1 MRRFVDLLF
10 RPIARQ
16 FPFIIAFML
25 LMGTIPM
32 LHWIHGE
39 MLTPEEGV
47 LVSRL
52 IGNVAIWFL
61 MAYLLATIIDLAN
74 KKWVK
79 IFIYGITL
87 IFCLVQQFLIAN
99 FDTKISCTILNLVA
113 ETDQRESSEFLNAFL
128 FSTSSIKVYI
138 EFLIYIALIGIAE
151 KVYSLL
157 YKRSYISSFIKF
169 PMLFVA
175 IGLLIYGG
183 YSSKI
188 YAETLMGQY
197 TGRMDKPN
205 DPFSC
210 TWFSLCEMNVER
222 NRTKTVVEITASM
235 EQPTISPNIDDS
247 LNIVLVI
254 GESYIKHHA
263 SLYGYYLNTTP
274 LLNREQEKGNL
285 IVFND
290 VVSPANNTTI
300 VLKNLLCCNDVGS
313 GDAWFESPFFPAI
326 FKQVGYNVL
335 LWDNQLTLDV
345 NTSGFFGV
353 KNFLYDDRLIE
364 LGFSGRNMEGYS
376 LDGELVES
384 YKSDSSKLLGAHNL
398 ILFHLQGQHIDAST
412 RFPHTE
418 EFTKFTL
425 DSIQRNDKYLTQE
438 KKQRI
443 ADYDN
448 ATYYNDW
455 VVNQIINMYR
465 DTNTILVYLSDHGD
479 EVYDYRDQFGR
490 EFGTFTK
497 EKLKYQFE
505 VPFMIWC
512 SDMYKELHPEIVE
525 SLLMS
530 VDKPFM
536 IDKVCHLLFH
546 IGGIQTSYYKAGA
559 DLLNDDYKSGKR
571 IVNMVHDY
579 DQIMAN

>member
-1 MRRFVDLLF
+1 MKRFVDLLF
-10 RPIARQ
+10 RPISRQ

-32 LHWIHGE
+32 LQWIHGE
-39 MLTPEEGV
+39 MINSEEGV
-47 LVSRL
+47 TVTRL

-61 MAYLLATIIDLAN
+61 MAFLLAAIIDLAN

-79 IFIYGITL
+79 ILIYGITL
-87 IFCLVQQFLIAN
+87 IFCLVQQFLVTN
-99 FDTKISCTILNLVA
+99 FDTKISSTILNLVA
-113 ETDQRESSEFLNAFL
+113 ETNQRESSEFLNAFL
-128 FSTSSIKVYI
+128 FSSSSIRVYI
-138 EFLIYIALIGIAE
+138 RFLIYIILILLAE
-151 KVYSLL
+151 KIYSLVCRKFSL
-157 YKRSYISSFIKF
+157 GSFVKV
-169 PMLFVA
+169 PVLVVA

-210 TWFSLCEMNVER
+210 TWFSFCELNVER
-222 NRTKTVVEITASM
+222 GRTNTVVDITAAM
-235 EQPTISPNIDDS
+235 EQPSISSNIDDS
-247 LNIVLVI
+247 LNVVLVI

-263 SLYGYYLNTTP
+263 QLYGYYLNTTP
-274 LLNREQEKGNL
+274 NLVREQKDGRL

-290 VVSPANNTTI
+290 VVTPANNTTV
-300 VLKNLLCCNDVGS
+300 VLKNMLCCNDIGS
-313 GDAWFESPFFPAI
+313 GEAWYNTPFFPAI
-326 FKQVGYNVL
+326 FKKAGYNVL

-353 KNFLYDDRLIE
+353 KNFLYDDRLLE
-364 LGFSGRNMEGYS
+364 LGFADRNKEGFD

-384 YKSDSSKLLGAHNL
+384 YKSLSFKPLGAHNL

-412 RFPHTE
+412 RFPHTAV
-418 EFTKFTL
+418 FTKFTV
-425 DSIQRNDKYLTQE
+425 DSISRNDKYLTRE

-455 VVNQIINMYR
+455 VVKQIIDLFR
-465 DTNTILVYLSDHGD
+465 DSNTILIYLSDHGD

-505 VPFMIWC
+505 VPFMVWC
-512 SDMYKELHPEIVE
+512 SDMYKERHPEIVE
-525 SLLMS
+525 SLSKS
-530 VDKPFM
+530 VNKPFM

-546 IGGIQTSYYKAGA
+546 IGGIQTSYYKADV

-571 IVNMVHDY
+571 IVNTVHDY
-579 DQIMAN
+579 DQIMAE

>member
-1 MRRFVDLLF
+1 MERIVDLLF

-32 LHWIHGE
+32 LQWIRGE
-39 MLTPEEGV
+39 MITPEEGATV
-47 LVSRL
+47 TRL

-61 MAYLLATIIDLAN
+61 MAYLLAALMDLAN

-79 IFIYGITL
+79 ILVYGITL
-87 IFCLVQQFLIAN
+87 IFCLIQQFLVAN
-99 FDTKISCTILNLVA
+99 FDTKISSTILNLVA

-138 EFLIYIALIGIAE
+138 EFLIYIALIVIAE

-157 YKRSYISSFIKF
+157 YKRSYISSFIKL

-210 TWFSLCEMNVER
+210 TWFSICEMNVER
-222 NRTKTVVEITASM
+222 NRTKTVVDITASM
-235 EQPTISPNIDDS
+235 EQPSISPNIDDS

-263 SLYGYYLNTTP
+263 QLYGYYLNTTP
-274 LLNREQEKGNL
+274 LLNREQEDGNL

-313 GDAWFESPFFPAI
+313 GEAWYFTPFFPAI
-326 FKQVGYNVL
+326 FKKAGYNVL

-364 LGFSGRNMEGYS
+364 LGFTGRNVDGYN

-384 YKSDSSKLLGAHNL
+384 YKSDSSKPLGAHNL